1 MLPLRSDAIFLG
13 TRGDVA
19 RRITGP
25 GQMFVGL
32 QCAKAQR
39 MPTLDDLRIQSDDLR
54 VKYEEVLRLRAE
66 LDRLQDRSKLSPPR
80 KKPVPSKERFPGQ
93 AGPANIKVS
102 RSSQPDRK

>member
-1 MLPLRSDAIFLG
+1 MQLG

-39 MPTLDDLRIQSDDLR
+39 MHTLDDLRIRSDDLR
-54 VKYEEVLRLRAE
+54 DRYEEVLRSA
-66 LDRLQDRSKLSPPR
+66 
-80 KKPVPSKERFPGQ
+80 
-93 AGPANIKVS
+93 S
-102 RSSQPDRK
+102 RTR

>member
-1 MLPLRSDAIFLG
+1 MLPLRSDAILLG

-19 RRITGP
+19 RPVTGP

-54 VKYEEVLRLRAE
+54 VRYEEVLRLRAE
-66 LDRLQDRSKLSPPR
+66 LDRLQCRSKPSPLR
-80 KKPVPSKERFPGQ
+80 KKQVPAKKPRERRRGVQ
-93 AGPANIKVS
+93 VS
-102 RSSQPDRK
+102 FN